1 MPGEAWCHASQHLGL
16 PPELGVPPGV
26 QGLPG
31 GVGATAQGGFG
42 RAPRE
47 ARNTL
52 AAADALASLLKSQGR
67 LDEAEPLLR
76 EALQGRRAK
85 LGDTHPTT
93 LQSVQKLAGLLEA
106 QGHLK
111 QAESLYQEAL
121 EGRRGKLGKDHA
133 DTLAS
138 ANSLADLLKS
148 HG

>member
-1 MPGEAWCHASQHLGL
+1 M
-16 PPELGVPPGV
+16 
-26 QGLPG
+26 
-31 GVGATAQGGFG
+31 
-42 RAPRE
+42 
-47 ARNTL
+47 
-52 AAADALASLLKSQGR
+52 
-67 LDEAEPLLR
+67 
-76 EALQGRRAK
+76 QGRRAK